1 MAKIMNVKNALMLK
15 ELVKIIKDVS
25 IIPIVVEL
33 VCYNKICVL
42 VAR

>member
-33 VCYNKICVL
+33 ACYNKICVL